1 MWSPARGRHEEFR
14 ISPLATRCCAEVLRS
29 RRGERADRLTAML
42 ARVEHTGTSLRNA
55 AFAPLRCPDEIIAN
69 NASDAHAFRNNGD
82 DRALTTVP
90 ASSDDDRS
98 VQSERSRAPTL
109 EPVVFDSDGDLLG
122 DLTDLQD
129 PADVDNG
136 RGASPSLEVLLALS
150 EQGNDDATL
159 MAARRLV
166 RGSGGRL
173 RSHPAATGVRRRGGE
188 ARTRSPMPPPA
199 TATDRPGKQV
209 SVADAVL
216 LPADLAAAQPMAS
229 MPALADGESIGG
241 GHDAASAPGPRPPP
255 ALSTKSLTS
264 ATPETS
270 GTCRKRKKKA
280 AAQILPSRSRALP
293 RQCRGTQGV

>member
-1 MWSPARGRHEEFR
+1 
-14 ISPLATRCCAEVLRS
+14 
-29 RRGERADRLTAML
+29 ML
-42 ARVEHTGTSLRNA
+42 ARVVHTGTSLRNA

-69 NASDAHAFRNNGD
+69 NASGVHAFRHNGD

-90 ASSDDDRS
+90 PGAGSSDDDRS

-173 RSHPAATGVRRRGGE
+173 RSHPAATGVRKRGDE
-188 ARTRSPMPPPA
+188 ARSRSPMPPPA

-255 ALSTKSLTS
+255 ALSKKRKSLTS

-293 RQCRGTQGV
+293 RHCRGTQGV